1 MQRYMHCLFAVA
13 LFCCCDG
20 EPSCWCPFIQPF
32 SLPPPLCVQSAAWVA
47 LIFIAVF
54 FAVSIARLVILIRR
68 RKEDKRRRQLVEY
81 DIADDKPPAP
91 IQ

>member
-1 MQRYMHCLFAVA
+1 MHCLFAVA

-20 EPSCWCPFIQPF
+20 EPSCWCLFIEPF
-32 SLPPPLCVQSAAWVA
+32 SLPPLLCVQSADWVV
-47 LIFIAVF
+47 LIFLAVF
-54 FAVSIARLVILIRR
+54 FAVSIARLFILIRR

-81 DIADDKPPAP
+81 DTADDKPPAP